1 MKKIILPTDFSKNA
15 ENAIVYALDL
25 FKDEKCA
32 FYLLNTF
39 TPSAHYDQHSWHV
52 DLEPSNH
59 QKSMKLLTGL
69 LSRLSKKSK
78 NPDHLFIPHS
88 AMNSVVGE
96 IKKLVQEEQI
106 DLIVMGKQ
114 GETGVK
120 NIMFGSNTTEVIKK
134 IERPVI
140 TVPSNFKYKDPKNIL
155 FATDYEISYSKEQLS
170 ELLHI
175 TQGHGSH
182 IAVLHVSSTFGL
194 TEDQQSNK
202 AILAKLFAEVD
213 HQSHLVT
220 HQDVR
225 SAINDFQVDQNID
238 FLVMI
243 QNKHSFM
250 ERLFLKSNIKQIGL
264 EIKVPFM
271 VIPCPSKKSG

>member
-15 ENAIVYALDL
+15 ENAIAYALDL
-25 FKDEKCA
+25 FKNDKCA

-39 TPSAHYDQHSWHV
+39 MPSAHYDQHSWHV

-59 QKSMKLLTGL
+59 QKSMKKLTGL
-69 LSRLSKKSK
+69 LNRLSKKSK

-88 AMNSVVGE
+88 AMNSVTGE
-96 IKKLVQEEQI
+96 IQKLVQEEQI

-114 GETGVK
+114 GETGAK
-120 NIMFGSNTTEVIKK
+120 NILFGSNTTEVIKK
-134 IERPVI
+134 VERPVI
-140 TVPSNFKYKDPKNIL
+140 TVPSNFKYKAPKNIL
-155 FATDYEISYSKEQLS
+155 FATDYEISYSKEQLN

-175 TQGHGSH
+175 TEGHRSH
-182 IAVLHVSSTFGL
+182 IDVLHVSSASGL

-202 AILAKLFAEVD
+202 AILDEVLEEVD
-213 HQSHLVT
+213 HRSHLVPD
-220 HQDVR
+220 QDVR

-238 FLVMI
+238 FLVVI
-243 QNKHSFM
+243 QNKHTFM

-271 VIPCPSKKSG
+271 VIPCPTK